1 MIGARLGKKAAA
13 HCRRVSMQSEELA
26 AVYGVDGAAAAL
38 AGLLH
43 DWDRQRPDGEV
54 LAAAREA
61 GIAVSEADAA
71 RPHLLHARTGAEAL
85 RVELPGLPDEIVSAV
100 SRHTIG
106 APDMSGLDMVVYIA
120 DMIEPGRAYPGVE
133 ALRESVGKV
142 SLTELFARCYEQS
155 MLHLIGARKPIH
167 PDSVAVWNSLVAG
180 GER

>member
-1 MIGARLGKKAAA
+1 MIGERLGKKAAA
-13 HCRRVSMQSEELA
+13 HCRRVAMQSEALA

-106 APDMSGLDMVVYIA
+106 APDMSALDMVVYIA
-120 DMIEPGRAYPGVE
+120 DMIEPGREYPGVD

-142 SLTELFARCYEQS
+142 PLAELFARCYEQS
-155 MLHLIGARKPIH
+155 MLHLIGARKKIH